1 MENSDSDGR
10 DLDSNSDSNDN
21 SHNSCYWQREREIA
35 NRDVDD
41 GYNSKHRLTLFNKFT
56 IILIFM
62 VIIHLNVEDNF
73 DFNT

>member
-1 MENSDSDGR
+1 MGEIWIQIQTVKIIVTVVVIDFER
-10 DLDSNSDSNDN
+10 E
-21 SHNSCYWQREREIA
+21 REREIA
-35 NRDVDD
+35 NREVDD